1 MYETT
6 VTVVGHVATEP
17 HRRVTRSGVRVVS
30 FRLAT
35 TERRFDPK
43 VRGWRDGDT
52 LFWTVTCWRNIADN
66 VTDSLHKGD
75 PVVVFGRIKDGSYE
89 GRDGVRR
96 TVYEIEATNLGHDVS
111 RGVSRFTRASV
122 VPGERDLMPDVE
134 DDDLVVDDDLDAD
147 DDEADEQAREL
158 AEAGPADG
166 PGLGGAADLTRST
179 SAA

>member
-30 FRLAT
+30 FRLGT

-89 GRDGVRR
+89 GRDGVKR

-111 RGVSRFTRASV
+111 RGVSRFTRATV
-122 VPGERDLMPDVE
+122 VPGERDLMPEVD

-147 DDEADEQAREL
+147 DEADNEADEL
-158 AEAGPADG
+158 AAAGPGDG
-166 PGLGGAADLTRST
+166 PGLGGAAGLTRGT